1 MVDIPGLIE
10 GAHEGQGLGHDF
22 LKHIERTK
30 ILIHLID
37 ASAENPFETY
47 TLIQQEIRLF
57 NPELSLKPQIIVLN
71 KMDKKDAIKN
81 IDQIK
86 KSFQNQNVSISPM
99 FISVATLEGIEDLKN
114 TALNLLSSENEKK
127 PTLKF
132 EETPIIRPQVI
143 NSEKKNFSIKISG
156 SQFVVKSERAERIVL
171 NNGDWEAQIQYNAL
185 LERLGIINALID
197 KGITAGDTVKIGLNE
212 WEWES

>member
-1 MVDIPGLIE
+1 
-10 GAHEGQGLGHDF
+10 
-22 LKHIERTK
+22 
-30 ILIHLID
+30 
-37 ASAENPFETY
+37 
-47 TLIQQEIRLF
+47 
-57 NPELSLKPQIIVLN
+57 
-71 KMDKKDAIKN
+71 MDKKDAIKN

>member
-114 TALNLLSSENEKK
+114 TALNLLSSESEKK

>member
-37 ASAENPFETY
+37 ASAENPLETY